1 MRNTKKT
8 ELTYILPEQKEA
20 FFLLKMPLNLKNM
33 KPIITVIFCIIS
45 IYANSQI
52 KGGYIEYRVIVGKDE
67 LFDTLDKSMQESY
80 IKEMESK
87 KYTLEFDNQKSVF
100 VYEGGLTQNG
110 DSKHSEVYY
119 REKDSLYSIRPS
131 EDEDF
136 GKLLII
142 ENRDIKWQLH
152 NETKMIGDY
161 KCYKATSKL
170 IRDNGKA
177 GIFEFPIIAW
187 YTPSIPITFGPL
199 GYGGLPGLILELQ
212 ERNIVY
218 GATKISLNQKFT
230 KKKSKLTKPK
240 DGKRITSEELN
251 LKIRSLY
258 LKKN

>member
-1 MRNTKKT
+1 
-8 ELTYILPEQKEA
+8 
-20 FFLLKMPLNLKNM
+20 M
-33 KPIITVIFCIIS
+33 KLITTMLFCIIG
-45 IYANSQI
+45 IHAKSQI
-52 KGGYIEYRVIVGKDE
+52 NSGYIEYRVIVGKDE

-100 VYEGGLTQNG
+100 VYEGGLTPSGN
-110 DSKHSEVYY
+110 SKSSEVYY

-142 ENRDIKWQLH
+142 ENRDTKWQLD
-152 NETKMIGDY
+152 NETKMIGGY

-187 YTPSIPITFGPL
+187 YTPSIPVTFGPL

-218 GATKISLNQKFT
+218 GATKISLNKKLNGKKT
-230 KKKSKLTKPK
+230 KLKKPK
-240 DGKRITSEELN
+240 DGTRISNEELN

-258 LKKN
+258 LKKP